1 MSAKKANGNSI
12 IYSVFYEQVRPF
24 APKLPAPWTP
34 ILKKSM
40 TGFRAWFNKNT
51 VKGSEHFKITGLKL
65 TTNKVVI
72 STNADEWYVTDRLD
86 KYMGRQQF
94 EYEGPKNPPPT
105 DDDRGYVLR
114 VELDESS
121 AQGSSKKASSKKASS
136 KKASSKKASS
146 KKASS
151 KKSSSKKA
159 SSKKAS
165 SKKSSSKKAS
175 SKKCTKLRTAVKS
188 AKEKLKQAKEKLK
201 QAKKKLKQAREKLA
215 KCKAEA

>member
-121 AQGSSKKASSKKASS
+121 AQGSSKKSQLEEEPARRRPARRRPARRRPARRR
-136 KKASSKKASS
+136 ASSKKASS

-151 KKSSSKKA
+151 KKSQ
-159 SSKKAS
+159 
-165 SKKSSSKKAS
+165 
-175 SKKCTKLRTAVKS
+175 LEEGQLEEVH
-188 AKEKLKQAKEKLK
+188 
-201 QAKKKLKQAREKLA
+201 
-215 KCKAEA
+215 